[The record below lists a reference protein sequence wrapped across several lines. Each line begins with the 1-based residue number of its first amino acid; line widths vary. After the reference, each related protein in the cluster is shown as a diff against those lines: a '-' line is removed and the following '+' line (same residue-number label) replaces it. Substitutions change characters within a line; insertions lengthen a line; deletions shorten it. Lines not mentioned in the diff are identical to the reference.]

1 MIEKDAAVLRRALA
15 LAKNGL
21 FTSSPNPRVG
31 CVIRRNGK
39 TIGEGW
45 HRRAGEAHAE
55 VIAMQ
60 NCGSDLQ
67 DAEMFVS
74 MEPCAH
80 EGKTPSCAAMLA
92 KAKPARVVVAMPDP
106 NPQVAGQGLAMLQK
120 AGIKT
125 VCAEKTDKVFARA
138 LDMNIGFASRMIRQ
152 RPWVRLKIAATADGK
167 TALSSGL
174 SQWISGEE
182 SRKDAHY
189 LRARSCAMIT
199 GVGTALADNPQ
210 LTVRHVSCSRQPLR
224 VLIDGSLR
232 ASADLRMFSGGAIV
246 ACAVPARH
254 IADDV
259 EVLSLPDSDGKVD
272 LAALLNEL
280 AMRGVNEVTVEAGR
294 RLCGAFVNAGLA
306 DEMVVYHAPLFFGG
320 GFDMM
325 QLPPPS
331 SPQQATRWRLV
342 QCERMDEDAK
352 LVYESPD
359 SRQILSDA
367 LATIVT

>member
-1 MIEKDAAVLRRALA
+1 MIEKDAAVLQRALA

-21 FTSSPNPRVG
+21 FSASPNPRVG
-31 CVIRRNGK
+31 CVIRRGHK

-55 VIAMQ
+55 VVAMQ
-60 NCGSDLQ
+60 NCNDNLHG
-67 DAEMFVS
+67 AEMFVN
-74 MEPCAH
+74 MEPCSH

-92 KAKPARVVVAMPDP
+92 KAKPARVVIAMPDP
-106 NPQVAGQGLAMLQK
+106 NPQVAGRGLKMLRE
-120 AGIKT
+120 AGIET
-125 VCAEKTDKVFARA
+125 VCAEKTDAIFARA
-138 LDMNIGFASRMIRQ
+138 LDMNIGFVSRMIRR

-182 SRKDAHY
+182 SRADAHY
-189 LRARSCAMIT
+189 LRARSCAIIT
-199 GVGTALADNPQ
+199 GVGTATADNPQ
-210 LTVRHVSCSRQPLR
+210 LTVRHVSSPRQPLR
-224 VLIDGSLR
+224 VLIDGQLR
-232 ASADLRMFSGGAIV
+232 APADLRMFSGGAMV
-246 ACAVPARH
+246 ACAVAASPV
-254 IADDV
+254 ADDV
-259 EVLSLPDSDGKVD
+259 EVLSLPDSDGRVD
-272 LAALLNEL
+272 LAALLSEL
-280 AMRGVNEVTVEAGR
+280 AARGVNEITVEAGR

-320 GFDMM
+320 GFDMV
-325 QLPPPS
+325 QLPPPP

-342 QCERMDEDAK
+342 QCTTMGEDAK

-359 SRQILSDA
+359 SRKMLSDA